1 MITTSYN
8 TDYLKR
14 QTDRYLASTSERLQH
29 DALYR
34 IGTHAD
40 VLDVA
45 DIDEIDSNNGFLSDE
60 QVDRVLDFLRQQELL
75 TD

>member
-1 MITTSYN
+1 MITTNYN
-8 TDYLKR
+8 TQYLQK
-14 QTDRYLASTSERLQH
+14 QLDRYLASTSDRMQH

-45 DIDEIDSNNGFLSDE
+45 DTDEIDANNGFLNDE
-60 QVDRVLDFLRQQELL
+60 QVDRVLGFLREIDLL
-75 TD
+75 KE

>member
-1 MITTSYN
+1 MITTNYN
-8 TDYLKR
+8 LHYLQK
-14 QTDRYLASTSERLQH
+14 QLDRYLRMQH

-45 DIDEIDSNNGFLSDE
+45 DTDQIDSNNGFLNDE
-60 QVDRVLDFLRQQELL
+60 QVDRVLDFLRSIELL
-75 TD
+75 KD